1 MDVPAAAAASNPAVL
16 GATVV
21 SSQVGTSGRGARAR
35 AARVVAAL
43 NDQQSAH
50 KRFTSSALSAL
61 ALCGAVCG
69 ARAALAAGATEPIRI
84 EYHAEAGCP
93 SADDFNAQVFR
104 RTTSARLAPSGDFAR
119 TFVVTIG
126 RRGGSLVGSLVVRQ
140 ADGTTESRE
149 VAGPDCREVAT
160 VLALATAL
168 AIDPQASLTPAPEP
182 APSEKPPET
191 PRAPEPR
198 ADVNPEPVEP
208 SEPSGPEHRTPWSL
222 ALGPTLEGGITPGI
236 AYGGSAGFGWR
247 AAHADD
253 PISAVGVDLTFLHSP
268 RHMVGATPPATGGGS
283 ASFQLVYAAPTLCS
297 VVLAWEDVSGIAPCV
312 GAELGAVT
320 GWGAG
325 LPHSSTR
332 SRAWAAF
339 DLGLRLHQALGSSF
353 FVEGDV
359 SAVLPITRWTYVF
372 REPDTNIFNVPS
384 AAVTGAL
391 RLGAR
396 LW

>member
-1 MDVPAAAAASNPAVL
+1 
-16 GATVV
+16 
-21 SSQVGTSGRGARAR
+21 
-35 AARVVAAL
+35 VVAL
-43 NDQQSAH
+43 NEKQSAR
-50 KRFTSSALSAL
+50 KRFASSALAAL
-61 ALCGAVCG
+61 ALGGAACV

-84 EYHAEAGCP
+84 EYHADAGCP

-104 RTTSARLAPSGDFAR
+104 RTTSARLATSGDFAR

-149 VAGPDCREVAT
+149 VAGPDCGEVST

-168 AIDPQASLTPAPEP
+168 AIDPQASLAPAPEP
-182 APSEKPPET
+182 APSEKPPE
-191 PRAPEPR
+191 PPSSPEPH
-198 ADVNPEPVEP
+198 ADVTPEPEP
-208 SEPSGPEHRTPWSL
+208 PEPSGLERRAPWTAS
-222 ALGPTLEGGITPGI
+222 LGPTLEGGITPGI

-253 PISAVGVDLTFLHSP
+253 PISAVGVELTFLRSP
-268 RHMVGATPPATGGGS
+268 KHAVGATTPATGGAS

-297 VVLAWEDVSGIAPCV
+297 VVLAWQDVSGIAPCV

-325 LPHSSTR
+325 LPHASTR
-332 SRAWAAF
+332 SRAWVAF
-339 DLGLRLHQALGSSF
+339 DLGLRLHQALGTTW

-372 REPDTNIFNVPS
+372 REPDTAIFKVPS
-384 AAVTGAL
+384 AAVNGAL
-391 RLGAR
+391 RLGAW

>member
-1 MDVPAAAAASNPAVL
+1 MVALNEKQSPRKRFAS
-16 GATVV
+16 
-21 SSQVGTSGRGARAR
+21 RAH
-35 AARVVAAL
+35 AAL
-43 NDQQSAH
+43 
-50 KRFTSSALSAL
+50 
-61 ALCGAVCG
+61 AVGGVACV

-93 SADDFNAQVFR
+93 SADDFNTQVFR
-104 RTTSARLAPSGDFAR
+104 RTTSARLATSGDFAR
-119 TFVVTIG
+119 TFVVTIA
-126 RRGGSLVGSLVVRQ
+126 RHGGSLVGSLVVRQ

-149 VAGPDCREVAT
+149 VAGPDCGEVAT

-168 AIDPQASLTPAPEP
+168 AIDPEASLAPTPEP
-182 APSEKPPET
+182 APGDKSTEPPKPPKPPE
-191 PRAPEPR
+191 PP
-198 ADVNPEPVEP
+198 ADVAPQPEP
-208 SEPSGPEHRTPWSL
+208 SEPSSLEARAPWTAS
-222 ALGPTLEGGITPGI
+222 LGPTLEGGVTPGI
-236 AYGGSAGFGWR
+236 AYGGSASFGWR

-253 PISAVGVDLTFLHSP
+253 PISAIDVELTFLRSP
-268 RHMVGATPPATGGGS
+268 KHVVGATPPATGGGS

-297 VVLAWEDVSGIAPCV
+297 VVLAWQDVSGIAPCV

-332 SRAWAAF
+332 SRAWVAF
-339 DLGLRLHQALGSSF
+339 DLGLRLHQALGTTW

-372 REPDTNIFNVPS
+372 REPDTDIFKVPS
-384 AAVTGAL
+384 AAANGAL

>member
-1 MDVPAAAAASNPAVL
+1 MV
-16 GATVV
+16 
-21 SSQVGTSGRGARAR
+21 
-35 AARVVAAL
+35 AL
-43 NDQQSAH
+43 NEKQSAH
-50 KRFTSSALSAL
+50 KRFASSALAAL
-61 ALCGAVCG
+61 VLSGAVCVG
-69 ARAALAAGATEPIRI
+69 RAALAAGATEPIRI

-104 RTTSARLAPSGDFAR
+104 RTTSARLAPNGDFAR
-119 TFVVTIG
+119 TFVVSIG
-126 RRGGSLVGSLVVRQ
+126 RRGGALVGSLVVRQ

-149 VAGPDCREVAT
+149 VAGPDCSEVAT

-168 AIDPQASLTPAPEP
+168 AIDPQASLAPAPEP
-182 APSEKPPET
+182 APSEKPPE
-191 PRAPEPR
+191 PPKAPEPHP
-198 ADVNPEPVEP
+198 DVPPEPAEPTEPGGVERRAP
-208 SEPSGPEHRTPWSL
+208 FT
-222 ALGPTLEGGITPGI
+222 AVLGPTLEGGITPRI

-247 AAHADD
+247 AAHADN
-253 PISAVGVDLTFLHSP
+253 PISAVDVELTVLRSP
-268 RHMVGATPPATGGGS
+268 KHLVGATPPATGGGS

-297 VVLAWEDVSGIAPCV
+297 VVLAWQDVSGIAPCV

-339 DLGLRLHQALGSSF
+339 DLGLRLHQALGSTW

-372 REPDTNIFNVPS
+372 REPNTDIFKVPS
-384 AAVTGAL
+384 AAVNGAL

>member
-1 MDVPAAAAASNPAVL
+1 VVALNEKQSARNRFTL
-16 GATVV
+16 GALATLAA
-21 SSQVGTSGRGARAR
+21 TGAACVAR
-35 AARVVAAL
+35 
-43 NDQQSAH
+43 
-50 KRFTSSALSAL
+50 T
-61 ALCGAVCG
+61 
-69 ARAALAAGATEPIRI
+69 ALAAGATEPIRI

-104 RTTSARLAPSGDFAR
+104 RTTSARLATSGDFAR

-149 VAGPDCREVAT
+149 VAGPDCGEVAT

-168 AIDPQASLTPAPEP
+168 AIDPQASLAPAAEP
-182 APSEKPPET
+182 TPSEKPP
-191 PRAPEPR
+191 APPPPPPPEVTAEP
-198 ADVNPEPVEP
+198 AEP
-208 SEPSGPEHRTPWSL
+208 SEPSGLERLAPWL
-222 ALGPTLEGGITPGI
+222 ASLGPTLEGGVTPRI

-247 AAHADD
+247 AAHAGE
-253 PISAVGVDLTFLHSP
+253 PVSALGVELTFLRAAKHP
-268 RHMVGATPPATGGGS
+268 VGAPPAATGSGS

-297 VVLAWEDVSGIAPCV
+297 VVLAWHDISGIAPCV

-332 SRAWAAF
+332 SRAWVAF
-339 DLGLRLHQALGSSF
+339 ELGLRLHQALGTTW

-359 SAVLPITRWTYVF
+359 SAVLPVTRWTYVF
-372 REPDTNIFNVPS
+372 REPDTEIFEVPS
-384 AAVTGAL
+384 AGVNGGI